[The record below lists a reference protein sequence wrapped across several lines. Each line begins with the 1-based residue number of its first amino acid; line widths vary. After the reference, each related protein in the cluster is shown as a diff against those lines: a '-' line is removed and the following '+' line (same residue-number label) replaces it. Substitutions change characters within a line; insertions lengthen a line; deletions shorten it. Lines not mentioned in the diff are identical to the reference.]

1 MNDGFELPV
10 AEKTFH
16 PIFICQIKREEPESR
31 SYAQPP
37 QPRIFEPGVVI
48 VVQVVYTY
56 YLKPIFKKPADDM
69 CANETSGTGNKNA
82 LVFYLFH
89 HSSLSLTASDLGSH
103 AVPTYLFHP

>member
-1 MNDGFELPV
+1 
-10 AEKTFH
+10 
-16 PIFICQIKREEPESR
+16 
-31 SYAQPP
+31 
-37 QPRIFEPGVVI
+37 
-48 VVQVVYTY
+48 
-56 YLKPIFKKPADDM
+56 M